1 MSSTDHFPDADDFQR
16 QSDGFMQWLS
26 QQPGVTISPKIEVRD
41 LRHQG
46 SGRGVVARSDIQEG
60 EDLFYLPHHVVLMVK
75 TSRLNQILADEL
87 KDLGP
92 WLSLVVVMIYE
103 YSLGEQSK
111 WKQYFQVL
119 PSTFDTLMFW
129 SDEEL
134 SELQASAVVDRI
146 GKRDAEEDIFEKVLP
161 LVRAHP
167 ELFPP
172 VNGVMSYD
180 DDTGA
185 QALLELAHRMGS
197 LIMAYAFDIEKPEEE
212 ESDGEDGY
220 LTDDEEQLPKGMVP
234 LADLLNADADRNNAR
249 LFQEEGALVMRA
261 IKPIKAHDEI
271 FNDYGELPRSDLLRR
286 YGYVTSNYTQYDVVE
301 LPLTSLCHAAGFD
314 NIEDKEYPQLKLLD
328 QLEILEDGYC
338 VLRPSAEDTLL
349 DIIPDELLAL
359 LKTLTLD
366 SDELQ
371 RLLSKNK
378 PPKPILAVREARILL
393 EAAQSKL
400 AQYSTTLEQDRA
412 ILQQF
417 TSSVLPTSERRRKM
431 AVQVRIGEKE
441 ILQAVLMML
450 QDFLTA
456 EEKGAGKRAAEGSVQ
471 ESQKKAK
478 HRH

>member
-1 MSSTDHFPDADDFQR
+1 MSSTDHFPDVDDFQR
-16 QSDGFMQWLS
+16 QSDG
-26 QQPGVTISPKIEVRD
+26 PKIEVRD

-46 SGRGVVARSDIQEG
+46 SGRGVVARSNIQEG
-60 EDLFYLPHHVVLMVK
+60 EDLFHLPHHIVLMVK
-75 TSRLNQILADEL
+75 TSRLNQILADDL
-87 KDLGP
+87 KNLGP

-103 YSLGEQSK
+103 YSLGEQSN

-119 PSTFDTLMFW
+119 PSKFDTLMFW
-129 SDEEL
+129 SEEEF
-134 SELQASAVVDRI
+134 SQLQASAVVDKV

-167 ELFPP
+167 DLFPP
-172 VNGVMSYD
+172 IDGVMSYD

-197 LIMAYAFDIEKPEEE
+197 LIMAYAFDIEKAEEE
-212 ESDGEDGY
+212 ESEGEDGY

-261 IKPIKAHDEI
+261 IKPIKAGDEI

-286 YGYVTSNYTQYDVVE
+286 YGYVTDNYAQYDVVE
-301 LPLTSLCHAAGFD
+301 LPLTGICHAAGFD

-338 VLRPSAEDTLL
+338 ILRPSPEDTLL
-349 DIIPDELLAL
+349 DILPDELLAL

-366 SDELQ
+366 SEELQ

-378 PPKPILAVREARILL
+378 HPKPILGAREARILL
-393 EAAQSKL
+393 DAAQSKMG
-400 AQYSTTLEQDRA
+400 QYGTTIQEDKIL
-412 ILQQF
+412 LQQF
-417 TSSVLPTSERRRKM
+417 ASSSVLRTRERRRHM
-431 AVQVRIGEKE
+431 AVQVRVGEKE
-441 ILQAVLMML
+441 ILQALLMML
-450 QDFLTA
+450 QDFLNA
-456 EEKGAGKRAAEGSVQ
+456 EERGTGKRAAEGSAQ

-478 HRH
+478 HHH